1 MSIRYSPLRDILSIH
16 DRLNT
21 LFQDNPHE
29 FIGNSGEWQPLM
41 DMFETDAG
49 FVILAE
55 IPGTPEDAID
65 VQIANGCLTIKGC
78 KPSSLDN
85 NSDKFS
91 RIERN
96 SGRFSRTIAI
106 PQSIDPSSVD
116 ATLKDGVLKIALE
129 KNTAAVPRSVK
140 VVKQGD

>member
-1 MSIRYSPLRDILSIH
+1 MSFRYSPLRDILSIH

-21 LFQDNPHE
+21 LFQDNPRE
-29 FIGNSGEWQPLM
+29 YLVNSGEWQPLV
-41 DMFETDAG
+41 DMFETDTG

-55 IPGTPEDAID
+55 VPGTPEDAID
-65 VQIANGCLTIKGC
+65 VQITNGYLTIKGC
-78 KPSSLDN
+78 KPAELDK

-96 SGRFSRTIAI
+96 SGRFSRSIAI
-106 PQSIDPSSVD
+106 PQTIDPSAVD
-116 ATLKDGVLKIALE
+116 ATLKDGVLKIVLE
-129 KNTAAVPRSVK
+129 KNVAATPRSIK